1 MTSNS
6 AKYRRHCYVT
16 LGDIK
21 HSHEQRLFNEVT
33 KNMAVNFTALTDVL
47 TAFVGLI
54 PNLVDLVVNMV
65 PLLITMM
72 IVGFIGGL
80 FGAIIVALDKAFR

>member
-1 MTSNS
+1 
-6 AKYRRHCYVT
+6 
-16 LGDIK
+16 
-21 HSHEQRLFNEVT
+21 
-33 KNMAVNFTALTDVL
+33 MAVNFTALTDVL

-72 IVGFIGGL
+72 IVSFIGGL
-80 FGAIIVALDKAFR
+80 FGAIIIAMDGMFR